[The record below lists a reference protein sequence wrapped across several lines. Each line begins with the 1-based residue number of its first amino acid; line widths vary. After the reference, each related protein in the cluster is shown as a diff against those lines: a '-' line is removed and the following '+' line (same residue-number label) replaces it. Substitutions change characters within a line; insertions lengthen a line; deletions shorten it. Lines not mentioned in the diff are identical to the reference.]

1 MENKFLQNQSKLQ
14 RAYFI
19 GISVLCYVM
28 CVMHIINFIPQIH
41 IKNFAFVALNYMFGM
56 LMCYLCYNFRGKAE
70 TLGTVWKKI
79 PDFIL
84 AACAVFVCFYI
95 ARDVD
100 TFLTRIQLNATS
112 LDMIVGLIASV
123 TVLEACRRLTGPA
136 LPLIALLSTFYALF
150 GNYLP
155 GILHNKG
162 YSLNRVARS
171 IISNQGIMGS
181 AMSTVA
187 NTVFAFLL
195 FGAFLNACGAN
206 DIFRDLSIALAG
218 KKRGGPAKMAVVAS
232 CIFGTISGSPISN
245 VASTGAFT
253 IPLMK
258 KTGYKK
264 EFAGAVEAVASTGGQ
279 IMPPVMGAA
288 AFLLAE
294 FTGISYAVVCWAALI
309 PALMYYLCLLNVIDC
324 EALKMQLLGLKGDDL
339 PELKSV
345 LKRSAKLIVP
355 IIVLLFSLLALGKT
369 ASRSAAYATISIVI
383 CDLFDSKDRFNL
395 KKLANAF
402 KEAARSSATIIAACG
417 CAGIITS
424 MLSLTGLGLAF
435 SNFIFQLGE
444 SNLLLSLIFAMIV
457 SIILGMGLPT
467 TVAYIVTATSMSG
480 AFTKMGLPP
489 LSSHMFLLYF
499 ACMSNI
505 TPPVAI
511 AAYTGAAIAEAS
523 PLKVG
528 IQSVKLGIIG
538 FVVPFFF
545 IYNPLILSW
554 DFSTPFAAFDT
565 LVTIVAAILLAW
577 PLAYGVSGFTDH
589 KLSFV
594 MRAVYVL
601 LALALIVPYWYINL
615 PAIVLTVLL
624 VVRVTRAEK
633 IYEQTFMGSS
643 SAGSTMASAE
653 P

>member
-1 MENKFLQNQSKLQ
+1 MENNLSRQSGC
-14 RAYFI
+14 RRIYFTAVA
-19 GISVLCYVM
+19 VLCYLM
-28 CVMHIINFIPQIH
+28 CVMHIVNFVPQIH
-41 IKNFAFVALNYMFGM
+41 INNFAFVSLNYMFGM
-56 LMCYLCYNFRGKAE
+56 LTCFLFYNFRGKQDS
-70 TLGTVWKKI
+70 LGNIWMKI

-84 AACAVFVCFYI
+84 AACSVFVCVYI
-95 ARDVD
+95 VRDVD
-100 TFLTRIQLNATS
+100 TFLTRIQISATS
-112 LDMIVGLIASV
+112 MDMVVGLIATV
-123 TVLEACRRLTGPA
+123 TVLEACRRLTGPS
-136 LPLIALLSTFYALF
+136 LPIISLISIFYALF
-150 GNYLP
+150 GSYLP
-155 GILHNKG
+155 GVLHNKG

-324 EALKMQLLGLKGDDL
+324 EALKRQLLGLQGDDL
-339 PELKSV
+339 PELMPV
-345 LKRSAKLIVP
+345 LKRSAKLIIP
-355 IIVLLFSLLALGKT
+355 IIVLLCSLLVFGKT
-369 ASRSAAYATISIVI
+369 AARSAVYATVSIVV
-383 CDLFDSKDRFNL
+383 CDLLDSNNRFNL
-395 KKLANAF
+395 KKLARAF
-402 KEAARSSATIIAACG
+402 EEAARSSATIIAACG

-424 MLSLTGLGLAF
+424 MLSVTGLGIAF
-435 SNFIFQLGE
+435 SNFIFQLGN
-444 SNLLLSLIFAMIV
+444 SNLFLSLIFAMIV

-467 TVAYIVTATSMSG
+467 SVAYIVTATSMSG
-480 AFTKMGLPP
+480 AFTKMGLSP
-489 LSSHMFLLYF
+489 LPAHMFLLYF

-511 AAYTGAAIAEAS
+511 AAYTGAAIADAS

-538 FVVPFFF
+538 FIVPFFF
-545 IYNPLILSW
+545 IYNPQILTW
-554 DFSTPFAAFDT
+554 DFSTPFSTFDT
-565 LVTIVAAILLAW
+565 LVTITSAILLAW
-577 PLAYGVSGFTDH
+577 PLAYGVNGFTDH
-589 KLSFV
+589 KLSV
-594 MRAVYVL
+594 PTR
-601 LALALIVPYWYINL
+601 LAYAALSLALIVPFWYVNL
-615 PAIVLTVLL
+615 PAEILTVYLI
-624 VVRVTRAEK
+624 VRVTRAEK
-633 IYEQTFMGSS
+633 IYEQKFMMPGAAGSS
-643 SAGSTMASAE
+643 ENPA
-653 P
+653 

>member
-1 MENKFLQNQSKLQ
+1 MENQVLQRQSKWQ
-14 RAYFI
+14 KAYFAM
-19 GISVLCYVM
+19 ISILCYSM
-28 CVMHIINFIPQIH
+28 CIMHIINFVPQIH
-41 IKNFAFVALNYMFGM
+41 IKNFAFVTMNYMFGM
-56 LMCYLCYNFRGKAE
+56 LMCYLFYNFRGKPE
-70 TLGTVWKKI
+70 TLGKI
-79 PDFIL
+79 WIKLPDLIL
-84 AACAVFVCFYI
+84 AACSVFICIYI

-112 LDMIVGLIASV
+112 ADMIVGLIATV

-136 LPLIALLSTFYALF
+136 LPVISMLSVAYALF
-150 GNYLP
+150 GNHLP

-171 IISNQGIMGS
+171 IISNQGIFGS

-218 KKRGGPAKMAVVAS
+218 KKRGGPAKMAVIAS

-294 FTGISYAVVCWAALI
+294 FTGIPYAQVCWAALV

-324 EALKMQLLGLKGDDL
+324 EALKNQLLGLQGDDL
-339 PELKSV
+339 PELKPV
-345 LKRSAKLIVP
+345 LKRSAKLIIP
-355 IIVLLFSLLALGKT
+355 IGVLLCSLLVLGKT
-369 ASRSAAYATISIVI
+369 AARSAAYATIAIIV
-383 CDLFDSKDRFNL
+383 CDLLDAENRFNL
-395 KKLANAF
+395 RKVAQAF
-402 KEAARSSATIIAACG
+402 KEAARSAATIISACG

-435 SNFIFQLGE
+435 SNFIFKLGND
-444 SNLLLSLIFAMIV
+444 SLFLSLIFAMVV

-467 TVAYIVTATSMSG
+467 SVAYIVTATSMSS

-489 LSSHMFLLYF
+489 LSAHMFLLYF

-528 IQSVKLGIIG
+528 FKSVKLGIIG
-538 FVVPFFF
+538 FIVPFFF
-545 IYNPLILSW
+545 IYNPQILTW
-554 DFSTPFAAFDT
+554 DFSSAFTAFDT
-565 LVTIVAAILLAW
+565 LVTITSAILLAW
-577 PLAYGVSGFTDH
+577 PLAYGVNGFTDH
-589 KLSFV
+589 KLSV
-594 MRAVYVL
+594 LTRLAYV
-601 LALALIVPYWYINL
+601 ALSAALIVPYWYINL
-615 PAIVLTVLL
+615 PAEILTVILI
-624 VVRVTRAEK
+624 VRVTRAEK
-633 IYEQTFMGSS
+633 VYERTFMSPGGRSEQTGP
-643 SAGSTMASAE
+643 AV
-653 P
+653 